1 MKHCSPFKLR
11 NPSPPPNESSD
22 DEEKEEKANNEKSDR
37 KVGGPDAIGDTIYSK
52 SWLLSVLSRVVE
64 QAQVNSTNKEVVK
77 TDLVLDK
84 ELEDDMCKI
93 WDMSMDEV
101 VAAFLQKVNGISVLH
116 GVIER
121 SLSWRLIEICVGILG
136 NMTCFLPCCLALNN
150 DEAFIDFLLQLL
162 GESDPPTLLETSRLI
177 LTCLSHNEASSSWLA
192 KMKTLD
198 SVFDNV
204 CFILKSSTNAD
215 LLLKVGKV
223 LDSAF
228 DQDEEL
234 MVKWATKNSQD
245 EKSINNPPSTLTLAL
260 FEAILQLRTESP
272 EALEVYLHVLQLLT
286 TTDEGS
292 SALVRPSSKEYQVWH
307 LLLDI
312 LTDLCHPADPVAAL
326 LEQRVSLACIL
337 SVLSTMLSS
346 PGGHLNNVANS
357 HKLLRDIL
365 TVFQYLASVKSSGK
379 PNVDW
384 GALPLTRERCKR
396 STWSTERDGSGNG
409 RRGGKRESEIR
420 DLQLFGDDPHVAIIR
435 ESAKDILAT
444 VCLHCSAT
452 MLRDAI
458 TRKTISTAQLK
469 NAVLELFPS
478 HSESVHH
485 LLSEL
490 RKACPAEAELLLLES
505 HGLAHEDSQ

>member
-1 MKHCSPFKLR
+1 MKRCSPFKLR

-22 DEEKEEKANNEKSDR
+22 DDDDDDDDEEKKEEKEDNEKCDR
-37 KVGGPDAIGDTIYSK
+37 KVGDPDAIGDTIYSK

-64 QAQVNSTNKEVVK
+64 QAQVNSTNKDVVK
-77 TDLVLDK
+77 TDLPLDK

-101 VAAFLQKVNGISVLH
+101 VAAFLQKVNGIDVLH

-121 SLSWRLIEICVGILG
+121 SWCRRLTEICVGILG

-150 DEAFIDFLLQLL
+150 DEVFM
-162 GESDPPTLLETSRLI
+162 LI

-198 SVFDNV
+198 SVFDNI

-234 MVKWATKNSQD
+234 MVKWVTKNSQD
-245 EKSINNPPSTLTLAL
+245 EKSIDNPPSTLALAL
-260 FEAILQLRTESP
+260 LEAILQLRTESP
-272 EALEVYLHVLQLLT
+272 EILEVYLHVLQLLT

-292 SALVRPSSKEYQVWH
+292 SALLRTSGKECQVWH

-346 PGGHLNNVANS
+346 PGGHLIDVANS
-357 HKLLRDIL
+357 HELLRDIL
-365 TVFQYLASVKSSGK
+365 TIFQYLAFVKWSGK

-384 GALPLTRERCKR
+384 GTLPLTRERYKR
-396 STWSTERDGSGNG
+396 STWSTERDGSDNG
-409 RRGGKRESEIR
+409 MRGGKRESELH
-420 DLQLFGDDPHVAIIR
+420 DLQLIGDDPHVAIIQ

-444 VCLHCSAT
+444 VCLHCSSA

-458 TRKTISTAQLK
+458 TRKIISTAQLQ

-490 RKACPAEAELLLLES
+490 RKSCPAEAELLLPKS
-505 HGLAHEDSQ
+505 QSLAHEDSE

>member
-346 PGGHLNNVANS
+346 PGGHLNNVAN
-357 HKLLRDIL
+357 K
-365 TVFQYLASVKSSGK
+365 
-379 PNVDW
+379 
-384 GALPLTRERCKR
+384 
-396 STWSTERDGSGNG
+396 RDGSGNG